1 MSSFKIWRN
10 QINQIVIV
18 EDLGFNVNSVNPE
31 VTNNKSFLLILLTL
45 PLWYPI
51 YLKVY
56 HNKSFI
62 IDFNWFAI
70 DQCIHFYG
78 SLVWPI
84 IVYSCNK
91 KLRYYFIENVKKM
104 F

>member
-1 MSSFKIWRN
+1 MN
-10 QINQIVIV
+10 QIALA

-56 HNKSFI
+56 HNESFI

-91 KLRYYFIENVKKM
+91 KLRYYFIENFKKIL
-104 F
+104 